1 MRQFVVPQFIDI
13 ENKIFG
19 PITIRQFILLM
30 CALLLSIIFYKFVD
44 FLLFLLLS
52 AFIFGIAS
60 IFAFT
65 RVNGRP
71 IHYFLLNFIQT
82 SIRPKRR
89 VWCKDFGI
97 AEFKSR
103 IADKKD
109 AEKEVVLS
117 RPKILVKSKLSK
129 LSLIVDTGGRYQ
141 EEVNL
146 D

>member
-13 ENKIFG
+13 ENKILG

-30 CALLLSIIFYKFVD
+30 GALLLSIVFYKFVD
-44 FLLFLLLS
+44 FIMFLLLS
-52 AFIFGIAS
+52 AFIFGIAA

-82 SIRPKRR
+82 SIKPKRR

-97 AEFKSR
+97 AEFRTR
-103 IADKKD
+103 IAEKKNKD
-109 AEKEVVLS
+109 EKVVLF
-117 RPKILVKSKLSK
+117 RPKILKKSKLSK

-141 EEVNL
+141 GEV
-146 D
+146 DAD